1 MTEILYALAVALS
14 LAGGLIA
21 IGATAIWEVFHC
33 EEI

>member
-1 MTEILYALAVALS
+1 MTEIIIALAVALP

-21 IGATAIWEVFHC
+21 IGATAIWEVFH